1 MIIKQISY
9 LIYATTKYTTTE
21 FNTTKDTTTDH
32 DYDYSTTTEYMKA
45 KYNRTED
52 TTTHYHYDYSTAE
65 ENMTKKDTAIENNS
79 PKSRLIQNNTLRSQE
94 GILMALIITKILV
107 KMERILT
114 YLSLIY
120 KPCYFLVKIGDPCTT
135 GNECASTAC
144 KNGICVGRFKE

>member
-65 ENMTKKDTAIENNS
+65 ETIAKKDTAIKNNN
-79 PKSRLIQNNTLRSQE
+79 PQRRLINSRIGTHTLRSQE
-94 GILMALIITKILV
+94 GILMALIIK
-107 KMERILT
+107 RILET
-114 YLSLIY
+114 IR
-120 KPCYFLVKIGDPCTT
+120 K
-135 GNECASTAC
+135 
-144 KNGICVGRFKE
+144 